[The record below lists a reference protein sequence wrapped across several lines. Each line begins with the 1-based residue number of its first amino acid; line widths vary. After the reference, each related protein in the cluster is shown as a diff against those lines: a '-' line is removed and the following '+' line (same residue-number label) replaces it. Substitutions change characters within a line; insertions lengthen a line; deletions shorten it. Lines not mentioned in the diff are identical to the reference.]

1 MKNIYTRRKICT
13 LIILYAIVAVFISCS
28 SRDDNPSNTVPPQAG
43 TTILTFNIAGI
54 VEENSITSIA
64 KASVNNGSGNNSSML
79 SIAKNEIVS
88 AGNFDVLTGAEGQR
102 VTQNSD
108 AVAATSSYYSGK
120 INPVA
125 STPMQTGVKY
135 RLLVYDAVN
144 NMLVKDVDGTVG
156 TLPSIQVDAGRQYKW
171 YAISTNS
178 AITPTVNT
186 TTGIVSGSLLANK
199 DVLYNAGVV
208 DAEYGQNN
216 LNIIFK
222 HYTSRIDVNLD
233 TRGMFGTIN
242 NTTSIEVGTGTGS
255 TFTNI
260 IKTGDLNL
268 FTAQYS
274 NLQDVP
280 AITAGNMVNTQGT
293 GGALGASKTAI
304 FYTVNQVQVASN
316 NLRLRFGKLDLTMD
330 DNTTRSFTNSIVPY
344 SNTPFTPVLEGRY
357 SINARLIESGVRVKG
372 LLWARTNLTYDSGQA
387 DMYRLGVSNDQTSI
401 NANTNYW
408 NWMSAIPTGPSS
420 ANVDPCTKIYPENTW
435 RMPTSTEFT
444 NLGNPDHKNE
454 LYGLIAG
461 AIFSAEWNLD
471 AGNTANPS
479 YPTHSQ
485 DLFMPLYGYRST
497 SGNIND
503 SPFGLILGVL
513 GSGSAYYWSS
523 TATNATNANYYYINY
538 SRLLILVG
546 WSNSEIKSGAKT
558 EGRSVRCVRAAL
570 VPNT

>member
-102 VTQNSD
+102 VTRNSD

-344 SNTPFTPVLEGRY
+344 SNTLFTPVLEGRY

-420 ANVDPCTKIYPENTW
+420 ANVDPCTKIYPENT
-435 RMPTSTEFT
+435 
-444 NLGNPDHKNE
+444 
-454 LYGLIAG
+454 
-461 AIFSAEWNLD
+461 
-471 AGNTANPS
+471 
-479 YPTHSQ
+479 
-485 DLFMPLYGYRST
+485 
-497 SGNIND
+497 
-503 SPFGLILGVL
+503 
-513 GSGSAYYWSS
+513 
-523 TATNATNANYYYINY
+523 
-538 SRLLILVG
+538 
-546 WSNSEIKSGAKT
+546 
-558 EGRSVRCVRAAL
+558 
-570 VPNT
+570 